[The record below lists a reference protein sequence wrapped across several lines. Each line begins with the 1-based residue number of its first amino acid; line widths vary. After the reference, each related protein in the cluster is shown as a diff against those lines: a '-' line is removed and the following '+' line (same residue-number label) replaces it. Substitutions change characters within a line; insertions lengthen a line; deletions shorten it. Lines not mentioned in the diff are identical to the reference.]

1 MLKQVDTGKASAF
14 VGMGGVG
21 KPIDIN
27 WNTGEEEPEEDESW
41 MAEEA
46 VVEVQK

>member
-1 MLKQVDTGKASAF
+1 
-14 VGMGGVG
+14 MGGVG

-27 WNTGEEEPEEDESW
+27 WNAEEEEPEEDESW
-41 MAEEA
+41 MGEEA